1 MSHTM
6 QMIVAGYIEETPHMS
21 RRVLVGF
28 AKGKGP
34 GLVKIRQTLEVEI
47 VGPQKDEHQC
57 SQ

>member
-1 MSHTM
+1 
-6 QMIVAGYIEETPHMS
+6 MS